1 MADTAVATRI
11 TVDLTVS
18 RKQILMC
25 AWCGAVVILLVGGG
39 LLTAGLWPPP
49 QPSATAEQMK
59 AFYAENPFRIR
70 LGIALMMA
78 GLGLIIPWGASIAAM
93 TSRIKDSSSAM
104 TFVQVAAFGVATIIG
119 VASVIGWG
127 VASFRPDDVSAELTR
142 GFSDLGWFFFV
153 FDWSPLAVW
162 YLAVAV
168 AIFGDRSAAPIFPRW
183 SAYLSLWV
191 MLLSVPGGLMIF
203 FKHGPLA
210 FNGLFGIW
218 IPLGVFFV
226 WIIVMTALTIKAVN
240 RLPESEPAA

>member
-1 MADTAVATRI
+1 MSDTSFATRV
-11 TVDLTVS
+11 TVDLSIS
-18 RKQILMC
+18 RKQALMC
-25 AWCGAVVILLVGGG
+25 AWCGALVIALVGGG

-49 QPSATAEQMK
+49 QPSATAEQMRE
-59 AFYAENPFRIR
+59 FYTGSPLRIR
-70 LGIALMMA
+70 LGLALMMA
-78 GLGLIIPWGASIAAM
+78 GLGLIMPWGASIAAM
-93 TSRIKDSSSAM
+93 TSRIKASSSAM
-104 TFVQVAAFGVATIIG
+104 TYVQVAAFGVATIIG
-119 VASVIGWG
+119 VSSVIGWG

-168 AIFGDRSAAPIFPRW
+168 AIFGDRSAAPVFPRW

-191 MLLSVPGGLMIF
+191 AMLSAPGGAMIF

-226 WIIVMTALTIKAVN
+226 WIIVMTALTIRAAN
-240 RLPESEPAA
+240 RELGPTAA